1 MLSLTAEIRR
11 DFPTPLNLACLLAC
25 MYVCLS
31 ILTTAFVFLY
41 SAVETPSND
50 TFAVGATVAYETETD
65 VDPLGVSSLFVGE
78 DQNGIATFHGGQKRN
93 RAKGREE
100 DKGEGR
106 RQRDDDDEAI
116 RCGKHK
122 GFGAHSHS
130 AACVLRLHVQG
141 FIFICGSSPVKSS
154 ASRYPHLSP
163 QPLTRTVFCF
173 LISFT
178 AFTLE

>member
-1 MLSLTAEIRR
+1 
-11 DFPTPLNLACLLAC
+11 

-100 DKGEGR
+100 DKGMTMTKQYVVGST
-106 RQRDDDDEAI
+106 
-116 RCGKHK
+116 KVLVLTLTLLL
-122 GFGAHSHS
+122 
-130 AACVLRLHVQG
+130 ACFACTYR
-141 FIFICGSSPVKSS
+141 
-154 ASRYPHLSP
+154 AS
-163 QPLTRTVFCF
+163 F
-173 LISFT
+173 SFV
-178 AFTLE
+178 AQAR

>member
-78 DQNGIATFHGGQKRN
+78 DQNGIATFHGGQRGTEQRGGKKT
-93 RAKGREE
+93 KG
-100 DKGEGR
+100 
-106 RQRDDDDEAI
+106 
-116 RCGKHK
+116 
-122 GFGAHSHS
+122 
-130 AACVLRLHVQG
+130 
-141 FIFICGSSPVKSS
+141 
-154 ASRYPHLSP
+154 
-163 QPLTRTVFCF
+163 
-173 LISFT
+173 
-178 AFTLE
+178 